1 MVYGLKFEIKI
12 NKWRIWMLNKMKIV
26 FNLYEDMKNE
36 RE

>member
-12 NKWRIWMLNKMKIV
+12 NKWRIWMSNKMKTLP
-26 FNLYEDMKNE
+26 NSYKDMKNE